1 MSTPEPPFQPP
12 RRRRSTSEEPIEVR
26 RYLDAIRRSRYLIL
40 AIVVVLTST
49 VFLVS
54 LGLPERYEATASIV
68 KRTTT
73 GPYESVN
80 VDSLT
85 RELSTIDRLLKT
97 SDVLDDAGKK
107 VGLSGKELEDVVDSS
122 VDPDANLIFV
132 TARRGDPDA
141 AAKTANAVAN
151 TFVAKQ
157 EAITRSQYAQA
168 RTLLQ
173 AELDRIEKDP
183 GASAQEDALRERLS
197 EIGVATAA
205 AGTDLSLAQAAEPP
219 EDASSPRPFRNGILA
234 IVLGLFI
241 GVVVALGRDQLV
253 PRVTSGRELG
263 RLLDLPV
270 LASIPYVGRR
280 FRRHSPQLSGI
291 EYDTYQALGS
301 SLRFVLPP
309 DSSAH
314 MVIRPSAL
322 HAEGKSTVTARLG
335 RALAQ
340 AGHDTLLISADLRW
354 PTLHGLVN
362 APVSPGLTD
371 LLAEYDEHTEGFRR
385 LEDRLE
391 RVHRARG
398 GPAARHARHPAQR
411 HQGRRPGAPALGL
424 RARRACSTS
433 SASPDTATS
442 SSTPRRCSGSPT
454 RRPSRGACATCST
467 SPGWTG

>member
-132 TARRGDPDA
+132 TARRGDPDD

-219 EDASSPRPFRNGILA
+219 ENASSPRPFRNGILA

-314 MVIRPSAL
+314 MVILSARC
-322 HAEGKSTVTARLG
+322 TR
-335 RALAQ
+335 
-340 AGHDTLLISADLRW
+340 
-354 PTLHGLVN
+354 
-362 APVSPGLTD
+362 
-371 LLAEYDEHTEGFRR
+371 
-385 LEDRLE
+385 
-391 RVHRARG
+391 RAR
-398 GPAARHARHPAQR
+398 ARSPPGSGARSRRRGTTRCSSRPTCA
-411 HQGRRPGAPALGL
+411 GRRCTGW
-424 RARRACSTS
+424 ST
-433 SASPDTATS
+433 
-442 SSTPRRCSGSPT
+442 
-454 RRPSRGACATCST
+454 RPSR
-467 SPGWTG
+467 PV